1 MRISDVAKALGALGG
16 LARARRLSA
25 ADRQRIAAL
34 GGHARRRSLEM
45 RRRIIDTMAYAKAAD
60 ELRRPAAPRIV
71 RVSTCRGPL
80 PGLYAR
86 RD

>member
-60 ELRRPAAPRIV
+60 ELRRPAPRIV

>member
-1 MRISDVAKALGALGG
+1 MQITDVAKALGALGG

-25 ADRQRIAAL
+25 ADRRRIARL
-34 GGHARRRSLEM
+34 GGHARRRSMEVGQ
-45 RRRIIDTMAYAKAAD
+45 RIIDTVAYATAAD
-60 ELRRPAAPRIV
+60 DLRRPAQRIV
-71 RVSTCRGPL
+71 RVSTCKGPL